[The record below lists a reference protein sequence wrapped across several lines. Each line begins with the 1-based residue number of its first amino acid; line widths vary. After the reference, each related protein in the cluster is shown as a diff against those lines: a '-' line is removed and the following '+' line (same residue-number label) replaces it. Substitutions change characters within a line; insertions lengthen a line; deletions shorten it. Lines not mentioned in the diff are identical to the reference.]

1 MLETK
6 DIHLIGVTCLFI
18 AIKCEET
25 NPLKLAFL
33 ITKIA
38 HSKLTSAQ
46 ILEKECEIMERLGF
60 DVFGPNLLHFLEAAI
75 LKLKLN
81 EALDE
86 KAYDIFIQLVMYN
99 TLMVEYEYTILSKYN
114 YSLLAASVILVSFK
128 LLQKIVNTF
137 NLSIYVKKKKFFFM
151 FYYFSLQEQ

>member
-1 MLETK
+1 M
-6 DIHLIGVTCLFI
+6 
-18 AIKCEET
+18 
-25 NPLKLAFL
+25 KLAFL

-60 DVFGPNLLHFLEAAI
+60 DVFGPNLLHFLEAVI

-81 EALDE
+81 EVLEE
-86 KAYDIFIQLVMYN
+86 KAYDIFIQLVIYN
-99 TLMVEYEYTILSKYN
+99 TLMVEYEYTILSRYN
-114 YSLLAASVILVSFK
+114 YSLLAASVLLVSFK

-151 FYYFSLQEQ
+151 VYYFSLQEQ

>member
-1 MLETK
+1 M
-6 DIHLIGVTCLFI
+6 
-18 AIKCEET
+18 
-25 NPLKLAFL
+25 KLAFL

-38 HSKLTSAQ
+38 HSKLNSTQ

-60 DVFGPNLLHFLEAAI
+60 DVFGPNLLHFLEAVI
-75 LKLKLN
+75 LKAKLN

-99 TLMVEYEYTILSKYN
+99 TLMVEYEYTILSRYN

-137 NLSIYVKKKKFFFM
+137 NLSIYVRKKLSFCKL
-151 FYYFSLQEQ
+151 FSFLEQ